1 MISAPSDDLILA
13 IDAHLRSL
21 ITERGDEQFAH
32 VSDCFGCDRATWER
46 RQPGFVP
53 KNNRGAEACLKMQL
67 GVEIERHV
75 CDGLTEFYEAQGY
88 GIYRDYYLVWNP
100 QDGRGSY
107 NHGFGLSPT
116 RSKPDERNE
125 IIGHVDLIA
134 WRDGKP
140 GTVIEVKSTSF
151 LKGRVPAEPSEHYKI
166 QAATYAIAVGATH
179 CGIIIVCRESGRIAG
194 PFWLDLDALEFATI
208 ERAKQVI
215 EATHPDAFPPE
226 AKPRYAWQPRY
237 CLVGDCPCAKQ
248 T

>member
-32 VSDCFGCDRATWER
+32 VSDCFGCDRAVWER

-53 KNNRGAEACLKMQL
+53 RERDAQACLKMQL

-75 CDGLTEFYEAQGY
+75 CDGLQADYEARGWLVT
-88 GIYRDYYLVWNP
+88 RDAAMAWDPNE
-100 QDGRGSY
+100 GRGSAEIVNEQTSWALENEMVGHIDLGAEEKP
-107 NHGFGLSPT
+107 NHNGARHVL
-116 RSKPDERNE
+116 E
-125 IIGHVDLIA
+125 I
-134 WRDGKP
+134 
-140 GTVIEVKSTSF
+140 KSTSF
-151 LKGRVPAEPSEHYKI
+151 LKGRVPLEPSPHYVE
-166 QAATYAIAVGATH
+166 QAATYGIAVGATH